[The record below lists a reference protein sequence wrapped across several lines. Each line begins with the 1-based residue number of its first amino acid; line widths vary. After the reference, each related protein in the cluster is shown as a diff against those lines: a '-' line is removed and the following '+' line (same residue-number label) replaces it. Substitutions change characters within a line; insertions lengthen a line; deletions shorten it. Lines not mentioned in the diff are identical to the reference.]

1 MEIKEAEFISSIT
14 NLKDLPKK
22 PLPEFA
28 FIGRSNVGK
37 SSLINMLAG
46 RNQLAKI
53 STKPGK
59 TQTINHFLIN
69 KKWYL
74 VDLPGYG
81 YAGVSKEKR
90 AGFGRIIE
98 DYVRKSPELCCLF
111 VLLDLRLPLQAID
124 LDFINWAGK
133 HGIPLA
139 FIFTKADKLAVGAA
153 QASRKKIENALL
165 QHWHELPEGFI
176 TSSVKKKG
184 REELLDFINSI
195 LKRISQND

>member
-37 SSLINMLAG
+37 SSLINMLTG
-46 RNQLAKI
+46 RRQLAKI

-59 TQTINHFLIN
+59 TQTINHYLIN
-69 KKWYL
+69 KSWYL

-139 FIFTKADKLAVGAA
+139 FVYTKADKLSTGAVLTG
-153 QASRKKIENALL
+153 RKKIESALL
-165 QHWHELPEGFI
+165 NYWQELPEGFV

-184 REELLDFINSI
+184 RDELLDFIGVT
-195 LKRISQND
+195 LKGISQND

>member
-46 RNQLAKI
+46 RKQIAKI

-59 TQTINHFLIN
+59 TQTINHYLIN
-69 KKWYL
+69 KSWYL

-139 FIFTKADKLAVGAA
+139 FVYTKVDKLSAGAVLTG
-153 QASRKKIENALL
+153 RKKIESALL
-165 QHWHELPEGFI
+165 NYWQELPEGFV
-176 TSSVKKKG
+176 TSSVKKRG
-184 REELLDFINSI
+184 RDELLDFIGAT
-195 LKRISQND
+195 LKGISQND

>member
-1 MEIKEAEFISSIT
+1 
-14 NLKDLPKK
+14 
-22 PLPEFA
+22 
-28 FIGRSNVGK
+28 
-37 SSLINMLAG
+37 MLAG
-46 RNQLAKI
+46 RKQMAKI

-59 TQTINHFLIN
+59 TQTINHYLIN

-98 DYVRKSPELCCLF
+98 GYVKNSPSLCCLF

-139 FIFTKADKLAVGAA
+139 FIFTKADKLAAGAA
-153 QASRKKIENALL
+153 QANKKKIETALL
-165 QHWHELPEGFI
+165 KHWQELPEGFI

-184 REELLDFINSI
+184 REEVLDFIDTI

>member
-1 MEIKEAEFISSIT
+1 MEINEAEFISSIT

-46 RNQLAKI
+46 RKQLAKI

-59 TQTINHFLIN
+59 TQTINHYLIN
-69 KKWYL
+69 KSWYL

-98 DYVRKSPELCCLF
+98 SYVKDSPQLCCLF

-124 LDFINWAGK
+124 LDFINWAGGK
-133 HGIPLA
+133 GIPLA
-139 FIFTKADKLAVGAA
+139 TVYTKADKLSASAA
-153 QASRKKIENALL
+153 QAGRKKIETALL
-165 QHWHELPEGFI
+165 RYWQELPQAFV

-184 REELLDFINSI
+184 REELLHFIDAT
-195 LKRISQND
+195 LKGISQND

>member
-1 MEIKEAEFISSIT
+1 MEIKDAAFISSIT

-46 RNQLAKI
+46 RKQLAKI

-69 KKWYL
+69 KSWYL

-81 YAGVSKEKR
+81 YASASKEKR
-90 AGFGRIIE
+90 AGFGQIIE
-98 DYVRKSPELCCLF
+98 RYIKNSPSLSCLF

-124 LDFINWAGK
+124 LDFINWAG
-133 HGIPLA
+133 GRGVPLVLV
-139 FIFTKADKLAVGAA
+139 FTKADKLSVNAI
-153 QASRKKIENALL
+153 ASNRSKIEKALL
-165 QHWHELPEGFI
+165 QYWDFLPEGFI

-184 REELLDFINSI
+184 RDELLDFIQAT

>member
-1 MEIKEAEFISSIT
+1 MEIKDATFISSIT

-37 SSLINMLAG
+37 STLINMLAG
-46 RNQLAKI
+46 RKQLAKV

-69 KKWYL
+69 KGWYL

-81 YAGVSKEKR
+81 YASTSKEKR
-90 AGFGRIIE
+90 AGFGQIIE
-98 DYVRKSPELCCLF
+98 RYIKNSPSLSCLF

-124 LDFINWAGK
+124 LDFINWAG
-133 HGIPLA
+133 GQGVPLVLV
-139 FIFTKADKLAVGAA
+139 FTKADKLSVNAI
-153 QASRKKIENALL
+153 ASNRLKIEKALL
-165 QHWHELPEGFI
+165 PFWDSLPEGFI

-184 REELLDFINSI
+184 RDELLDFIQAT

>member
-37 SSLINMLAG
+37 SSLINMLTG
-46 RNQLAKI
+46 RRQLAKI

-59 TQTINHFLIN
+59 TQTINHYLIN
-69 KKWYL
+69 KSWYL

-139 FIFTKADKLAVGAA
+139 FVYTKADKLSAGAVLTG
-153 QASRKKIENALL
+153 RKKIESALL
-165 QHWHELPEGFI
+165 AYWQELPDGFV

-184 REELLDFINSI
+184 RDELLDFIGVT
-195 LKRISQND
+195 LKGISQND